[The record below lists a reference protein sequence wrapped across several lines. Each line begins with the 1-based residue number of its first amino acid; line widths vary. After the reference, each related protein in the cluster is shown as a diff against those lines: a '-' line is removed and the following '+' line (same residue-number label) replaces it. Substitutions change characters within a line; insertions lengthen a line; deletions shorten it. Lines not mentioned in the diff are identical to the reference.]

1 MSMIGYALTLS
12 PADLDRAAADPDW
25 ALELV
30 EELESSDDESRPG
43 PQVLDLDK
51 AWAAISFALERARF
65 PVDVVLGEQPLA
77 GDTEWGYGPPR
88 FVDAARVQEAAA
100 AFAATSPEALL
111 ADVSTELLDGADVY
125 PGGWQDDPD
134 MVHEYVLPSLRD
146 LTDLYTSAAADGY
159 AVVVWLG

>member
-1 MSMIGYALTLS
+1 MSMIGYALTLP

-30 EELESSDDESRPG
+30 EELEGSDDETRPG

-51 AWAAISFALERARF
+51 AWAAIAFALGRARF
-65 PVDVVLGEQPLA
+65 PVDVVLGDQPLA
-77 GDTEWGYGPPR
+77 DTEWGYGPPR
-88 FVDAARVQEAAA
+88 FVDPTRVQEAAA

-125 PGGWQDDPD
+125 PGGWQDEPD
-134 MVHEYVLPSLRD
+134 MVQEYVLPSLRD
-146 LTDLYTSAAADGY
+146 LTDLYAAAAADGY